1 MKRIENMK
9 NTELKIRTR
18 SLVWAALFTALT
30 AVATLILIP
39 VPSMTN
45 GYVNAGDALVIV
57 SAFLLGPGW
66 GALAAG
72 LGSALTDL
80 AYGYFIY
87 APATLVIKGLMA
99 LAAGAVLRGLGK
111 KRVLPAAILAGIMAE
126 LIMISGYFLYES
138 VLYGLAGALGSL
150 IGNSIQAVFGAVV
163 GTVLYLALIKIPY
176 VRNNF

>member
-1 MKRIENMK
+1 MKK
-9 NTELKIRTR
+9 KTKD
-18 SLVWAALFTALT
+18 LVWAGLFTALT
-30 AVATLILIP
+30 AVATLLMIP

-111 KRVLPAAILAGIMAE
+111 KRMLPAAILAGILAE
-126 LIMISGYFLYES
+126 LIMISGYFLYET
-138 VLYGLAGALGSL
+138 VLYSFAGALGSL
-150 IGNSIQAVFGAVV
+150 VGNSIQAVFGVVV
-163 GTVLYLALIKIPY
+163 GTVLYLALRKIPY
-176 VRNNF
+176 VQKNF